1 MPDRRATEFT
11 IAATKIAGRLSLLA
25 ALAAGVWLV
34 VQTSYFPAI
43 GTALQGHDDPDD
55 RYIERIGS
63 PAIVYDARAYQV
75 LKCFDPPA
83 PLLIRKSQGDPVGA
97 AKQRRGDAM
106 QPCEHLDDDS
116 LDYTVRI
123 EVLDSGLVEG
133 RGIAYDRN
141 FERLIVADVW
151 EGLYG
156 YWPDSPQVRDRIPWI
171 RVCPGGQCQDVDHR
185 GLAYDPDANRIVVT
199 DYHQHRLALRFES
212 GEFDR
217 SIGGNR
223 LIDGVTDVALA
234 ERGAF
239 FVSATGEG
247 SAADAPRK
255 AAGAVYH
262 VIEADAQPIVVG
274 LQRPIGLAFSPCQQR
289 LYIADSTAE
298 GLTLYFFTQ
307 DSHSLWQRAGVLAT
321 LPVERDAAP
330 AALSGMAVAACR
342 PAVAAL
348 GSISAG
354 GELFVAGPGGLYLFH
369 PDGALLAKFVLN
381 ERVTG
386 LAWEDKWPPAAGA
399 PPAPA
404 VHQLYMTVGHRI
416 ARLHTLAGPEPLDTR
431 RPRPTPTVIG
441 VGTAADSPG
450 PSAPDSGRGR
460 SEAPPSKPEA
470 KEPR

>member
-1 MPDRRATEFT
+1 MADRRATEFT
-11 IAATKIAGRLSLLA
+11 IAATKILARLSLLA

-34 VQTSYFPAI
+34 LQTPFFPAA
-43 GTALQGHDDPDD
+43 GALQGHDDADD
-55 RYIERIGS
+55 HYVERIGS
-63 PAIVYDARAYQV
+63 PAVVYDARAYRV
-75 LKCFDPPA
+75 LKCFDTPA
-83 PLLIRKSQGDPVGA
+83 SFFNPKGQSDPVRA
-97 AKQRRGDAM
+97 ARERRGDAI

-141 FERLIVADVW
+141 RERLIVADVW

-156 YWPDSPQVRDRIPWI
+156 YWPASPQTQERIPWI
-171 RVCPGGQCQDVDHR
+171 RICPGGQCQDIDHR
-185 GLAYDPDANRIVVT
+185 GLAYDPETSRIVVT
-199 DYHQHRLALRFES
+199 DYHQHRLALRWET
-212 GEFDR
+212 GDFDR

-289 LYIADSTAE
+289 LYVADSTAE

-342 PAVAAL
+342 PAIPPF

-386 LAWEDKWPPAAGA
+386 LAWEDKWPPTDGT
-399 PPAPA
+399 PPEP

-416 ARLHTLAGPEPLDTR
+416 ARLHTRVGAEPLDTR

-441 VGTAADSPG
+441 AGTAADSPG
-450 PSAPDSGRGR
+450 PSAPDTGRVRPGA
-460 SEAPPSKPEA
+460 SPPRPQS

>member
-1 MPDRRATEFT
+1 MADRRASEFT

-34 VQTSYFPAI
+34 VQTPYFPAI
-43 GTALQGHDDPDD
+43 GALQGHSDPED

-63 PAIVYDARAYQV
+63 PAVVYDARAYKV
-75 LKCFDPPA
+75 LKCFDAPTSFLHPTAHRAPA
-83 PLLIRKSQGDPVGA
+83 GA
-97 AKQRRGDAM
+97 ARERRGDTI

-116 LDYTVRI
+116 LDYTVRL

-133 RGIAYDRN
+133 RGIVYDRN
-141 FERLIVADVW
+141 KERLIVADVW

-156 YWPDSPQVRDRIPWI
+156 YYPGSPQDKERIPWI

-185 GLAYDPDANRIVVT
+185 GLAYDPEASEIVVT
-199 DYHQHRLALRFES
+199 DYHQHRLALRWYT

-262 VIEADAQPIVVG
+262 VIETDAQPIVVG
-274 LQRPIGLAFSPCQQR
+274 LQRPIGLGFSPCQQR
-289 LYIADSTAE
+289 LYVADSTAE

-330 AALSGMAVAACR
+330 APLSGIAVAACR
-342 PAVAAL
+342 PANPAF
-348 GSISAG
+348 GPISAG

-369 PDGALLAKFVLN
+369 PDGTLLAKFVLN

-386 LAWEDKWPPAAGA
+386 LAWEDKWPPTNGA
-399 PPAPA
+399 PPEP

-416 ARLHTLAGPEPLDTR
+416 ARLHTLTGAEPLDTR

-441 VGTAADSPG
+441 ARTAADSPG
-450 PSAPDSGRGR
+450 PSAPDTRVRPG
-460 SEAPPSKPEA
+460 AAQSKPEL